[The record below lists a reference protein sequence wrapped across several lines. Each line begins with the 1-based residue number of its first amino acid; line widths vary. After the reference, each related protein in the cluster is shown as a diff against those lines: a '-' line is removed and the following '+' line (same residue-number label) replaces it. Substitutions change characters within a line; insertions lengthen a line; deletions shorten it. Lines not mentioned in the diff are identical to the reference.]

1 MDGKVVR
8 CFKEEKWVSCQM
20 PCKFLSGCKS
30 KSTDYHDDMNAEN
43 EEKEK
48 LIPNLFQNSVVVTE
62 NASYH
67 NVQLNRAPTSASRKS
82 EMKEWLMQK
91 NISFEENSYY

>member
-1 MDGKVVR
+1 MGFVPNALLI
-8 CFKEEKWVSCQM
+8 FK
-20 PCKFLSGCKS
+20 SGCKS

-48 LIPNLFQNSVVVTE
+48 LISNLFQNSVVVTE

-67 NVQLNRAPTSASRKS
+67 NVQLNRAPMSASRKS
-82 EMKEWLMQK
+82 EMKEWLMHK
-91 NISFEENSYY
+91 NIPFEENSYKIQ